1 MRRHKNKMTRLYY
14 RLPYTYA
21 LSEILCTQA
30 TEHFNHFKTCTPL
43 YVALD
48 PEERS

>member
-1 MRRHKNKMTRLYY
+1 MRQHKNKMTRLYY